1 MFKTYP
7 ILFLWTLPISTKNN
21 KLNKFQEVW
30 STQRNVES
38 ASFWTGA
45 ACTIV
50 NSYCGSVPLQE
61 IFATHS
67 WHVSVQKKI
76 PKNECFVIF
85 PRYSIATCSLGS
97 SSTNCK
103 IAKNKPCCS
112 WCGPFLSLE
121 IYISHPKQSFNLF
134 RNISNAFLRSHEAS
148 CHLSLLS
155 LTAHCVDYSD
165 WLFARI

>member
-7 ILFLWTLPISTKNN
+7 ILFLWTLLISTKNN
-21 KLNKFQEVW
+21 KQIPRGLKHATQCGKRIFLDW
-30 STQRNVES
+30 SCMHHCQFLLRICFTARNFCHTQLTCV
-38 ASFWTGA
+38 
-45 ACTIV
+45 C
-50 NSYCGSVPLQE
+50 P
-61 IFATHS
+61 
-67 WHVSVQKKI
+67 KKI

-97 SSTNCK
+97 SSTNCG
-103 IAKNKPCCS
+103 ISKNKPCCS